1 MQSGKLRHRVQIQSR
16 TQTQD
21 QSTGEIVDSWS
32 TVATV
37 YASIETLSVRD
48 FIAAKATQTEITAR
62 IKMRARSINVNQRIV
77 HKTTIYDVQ
86 GVLPD
91 NDSGSEY
98 ITIAVNA
105 GVNNG

>member
-21 QSTGEIVDSWS
+21 QNTGAVIDTWA

-37 YASIETLSVRD
+37 YASIEALSVRD
-48 FIAAKATQTEITAR
+48 FIAARATQNEITAR
-62 IKMRARSINVNQRIV
+62 IKMRARSINVHQRIV
-77 HKTTIYDVQ
+77 HKNMIYDVQ
-86 GVLPD
+86 GILPD

-98 ITIAVNA
+98 VTVAVA
-105 GVNNG
+105 GANNV